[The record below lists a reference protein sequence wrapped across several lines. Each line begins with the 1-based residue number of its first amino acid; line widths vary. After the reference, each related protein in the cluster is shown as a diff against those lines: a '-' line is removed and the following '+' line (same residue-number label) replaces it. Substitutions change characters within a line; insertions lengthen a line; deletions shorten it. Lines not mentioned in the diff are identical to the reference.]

1 MDATNTGKLTNFK
14 NTGGGQIYGFDA
26 LKFFMAL
33 MIVAIH
39 TKAFHDVDIIRQITQ
54 PFLNSAVPIFF
65 ILSSYFLFRK
75 MDSKGYSW
83 TIYWPFLKRLFILYA
98 FWFIATLPLT
108 VYEKWSYIDYGFP
121 YILWYVIKDFLFSYT
136 FAGSWFLT
144 ALIVGTLIVFILKKC
159 LKATSLILLI
169 LALLTFLYVKLVAL
183 CPLWLQK
190 PYLFIQTNIREVVE
204 LTPVT
209 GFIWC
214 CVGCV
219 LASSDAMKI
228 ISSRF
233 GKRNIMVV
241 FIITYIASVFLP
253 NNTAF
258 VVLPFLVLS
267 IILLAYI
274 IRLEPRGLY
283 MKLRNLSILIY
294 LLHFRLLYLR
304 IIMPANCLH
313 ILYYVAVVFSS
324 LLIAELILKLEKVNS
339 FSFLK
344 YSH

>member
-1 MDATNTGKLTNFK
+1 MKETLTVNRLS
-14 NTGGGQIYGFDA
+14 GGGQIYGFDA

-39 TKAFHDVDIIRQITQ
+39 TKAFHDVNIIQQLTQ
-54 PFLNSAVPIFF
+54 PFLNSAVPVFF

-75 MDSKGYSW
+75 MDSKGYTW
-83 TIYWPFLKRLFILYA
+83 KIYWPFLKRLFILYF

-108 VYEKWSYIDYGFP
+108 LHDKWSYIKYGFP
-121 YILWYVIKDFLFSYT
+121 KICMYVIKDFLFSYT
-136 FAGSWFLT
+136 FAGSWFLS
-144 ALIVGTLIVFILKKC
+144 ALIVGTLIVFVLKRY
-159 LKATSLILLI
+159 LKATCLILLI
-169 LALLTFLYVKLVAL
+169 LALLTFLYVKLISFF
-183 CPLWLQK
+183 PLWLQK
-190 PYLFIQTNIREVVE
+190 PYLFIQTNIRDVVE

-219 LASSDAMKI
+219 LASGDAMKK
-228 ISSRF
+228 ISSKL
-233 GKRNIMVV
+233 GKRNIMIV
-241 FIITYIASVFLP
+241 FLISYLASVLLP

-274 IRLEPRGLY
+274 IQLEPKGVY
-283 MKLRNLSILIY
+283 MKLRNFSILIY
-294 LLHFRLLYLR
+294 LSHFPLLNLS
-304 IIMPANCLH
+304 IILPTNCLH
-313 ILYYVAVVFSS
+313 ILYYVTVVFAA
-324 LLIAELILKLEKVNS
+324 LLIAELILKLEKINI

>member
-1 MDATNTGKLTNFK
+1 MTETLTVNK
-14 NTGGGQIYGFDA
+14 MNGGGQIYGFDA

-39 TKAFHDVDIIRQITQ
+39 TKAFHDVNIIQQLTQ

-75 MDSKGYSW
+75 MDTKGYSW

-98 FWFIATLPLT
+98 FWLIATLPLT
-108 VYEKWSYIDYGFP
+108 VYDKWSYIDYGFP
-121 YILWYVIKDFLFSYT
+121 RICWYVIKDFLFSYT

-144 ALIVGTLIVFILKKC
+144 ALIVGSLVVFILKKYI
-159 LKATSLILLI
+159 KATSLVLLI
-169 LALLTFLYVKLVAL
+169 LALLVFLYVKLISV

-190 PYLFIQTNIREVVE
+190 PYLFIQTNIRDVVE

-219 LASSDAMKI
+219 LASGDAMKI
-228 ISSRF
+228 ISSKL
-233 GKRNIMVV
+233 GKRNIIIV
-241 FIITYIASVFLP
+241 FFITYLASVLLP
-253 NNTAF
+253 NNIAF
-258 VVLPFLVLS
+258 VVLPILVLS

-274 IRLEPRGLY
+274 IRPEPSVLY

-294 LLHFRLLYLR
+294 LLHFPLLNLS
-304 IIMPANCLH
+304 IILPTNCLH
-313 ILYYVAVVFSS
+313 ILYFIIVVFAA
-324 LLIAELILKLEKVNS
+324 LLIAELILKLEQYS
-339 FSFLK
+339 IFRFLK